1 MERKTMTREEVE
13 DFEVYP
19 IFGFMFK
26 EPFNKLSSDAKVV
39 FAIRRNERNLISTY
53 KNLGADKKYYSFPSP
68 RTFDEIMVMTG
79 LSSQQVYDA
88 HIELERAGLYKKE
101 DFNGIET

>member
-1 MERKTMTREEVE
+1 MNREEFGN
-13 DFEVYP
+13 FEIYP

-39 FAIRRNERNLISTY
+39 FAIRHNDRELISMY
-53 KNLGADKKYYSFPSP
+53 NSLGPDKKYYSFPSP

-88 HIELERAGLYKKE
+88 HIELERARLYKKE
-101 DFNGIET
+101 DFNGVET

>member
-1 MERKTMTREEVE
+1 MNREEVE
-13 DFEVYP
+13 KSEVYP

-39 FAIRRNERNLISTY
+39 FAIRQYDRNLISTHR
-53 KNLGADKKYYSFPSP
+53 NLGADKKYYSFPVP

-79 LSSQQVYDA
+79 LTSQQVYEA
-88 HIELERAGLYKKE
+88 HIELEKVGLYKKE

>member
-1 MERKTMTREEVE
+1 MNREEAE
-13 DFEVYP
+13 TFDLYP

-26 EPFNKLSSDAKVV
+26 EPFNKLSSDAKVI
-39 FAIRRNERNLISTY
+39 FAIRQYDRNLISMY
-53 KNLGADKKYYSFPSP
+53 KSLGSDKKYYSCPTA
-68 RTFDEIMVMTG
+68 RTFDEIMDMTG
-79 LSSQQVYDA
+79 LTAQQVYDA

>member
-1 MERKTMTREEVE
+1 MKEKIMNREEIE
-13 DFEVYP
+13 SSEIYP

-39 FAIRRNERNLISTY
+39 FAIRQNDMHLMSMYNG
-53 KNLGADKKYYSFPSP
+53 LGVDKKYYSCPTA
-68 RTFDEIMVMTG
+68 RTFDEIMDMTG
-79 LSSQQVYDA
+79 LTAQQVNDA
-88 HIELERAGLYKKE
+88 HIELEKAGLYKKE

>member
-1 MERKTMTREEVE
+1 MERETMNREEIE
-13 DFEVYP
+13 NSETYP

-39 FAIRRNERNLISTY
+39 FAIRQYDRNLISMY
-53 KNLGADKKYYSFPSP
+53 KNLGLDKKYYSFPALRS
-68 RTFDEIMVMTG
+68 FDEIVDMTG
-79 LSSQQVYDA
+79 LTSQQVYDA

>member
-1 MERKTMTREEVE
+1 MNREEVE
-13 DFEVYP
+13 SSEIYP

-39 FAIRRNERNLISTY
+39 FAIRQYDRNLISMY
-53 KNLGADKKYYSFPSP
+53 NALGAGKKYYSCPTA
-68 RTFDEIMVMTG
+68 RTFDEIMDMMG
-79 LSSQQVYDA
+79 LTSQQVYDA